1 MSDEVQVSSPAAEGG
16 NPGSSSEADNKAVVI
31 MKEDKSRPFYVVVF
45 FYLTFA
51 FLAVIGA
58 VVLQFVFNPSDP
70 TANADKTE
78 FEVLTLPGSNTNCNV
93 RPDPDTLQFCVMTW
107 GCKDTPE
114 TPGGRCGLGEGSVFY
129 TGNAFICI
137 SPFTKKRILAASGV
151 FSRKIRT
158 FSLSC
163 AGQHT
168 NTSSCL
174 NQVLPKSSLSCELFW
189 PTLRSVI
196 SQKIPSS
203 SNITDP
209 SGSFQIQGAV
219 ESDPKIWFNMC
230 GFCSLANYVKMYA
243 PLVDSRHAARIFFK
257 PCSIP
262 PLLL

>member
-1 MSDEVQVSSPAAEGG
+1 MSEEVQVSSLAAKGG
-16 NPGSSSEADNKAVVI
+16 NPGSSLEADNKAVVL
-31 MKEDKSRPFYVVVF
+31 MREDSSRPKYVVLF

-58 VVLQFVFNPSDP
+58 VVLQFVFNPSARATDP
-70 TANADKTE
+70 DKNE

-114 TPGGRCGLGEGSVFY
+114 TPGGRCGLGAGSVFY
-129 TGNAFICI
+129 TGNAFICV
-137 SPFTKKRILAASGV
+137 SPSNKKRILGASGV
-151 FSRKIRT
+151 FSRQIRT

-168 NTSSCL
+168 GTSSCL

-196 SQKIPSS
+196 SQNIPSS
-203 SNITDP
+203 RNITDP

-219 ESDPKIWFNMC
+219 DSDSKIWFNMC
-230 GFCSLANYVKMYA
+230 GFCSLATYVEMCA